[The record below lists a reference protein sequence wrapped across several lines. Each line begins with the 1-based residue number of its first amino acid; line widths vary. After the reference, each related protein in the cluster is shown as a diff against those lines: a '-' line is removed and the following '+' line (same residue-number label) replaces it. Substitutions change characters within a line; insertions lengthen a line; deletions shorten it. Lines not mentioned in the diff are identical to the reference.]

1 MNETQKGRISKRKA
15 FQILGW
21 AMIAWAV
28 VDVGISLASL
38 LGSESFRQALDMQ
51 NGTLALVIMLAL
63 IAFNTAFYVM
73 GGIAAIRLNYRLG
86 MAALVILTIDAV
98 LFIAGRIMD
107 AYFDWNDLRYA
118 LVPAV
123 YASAY
128 YPAKKE
134 EQTERP

>member
-1 MNETQKGRISKRKA
+1 MNGTQKGRISKRRA

-51 NGTLALVIMLAL
+51 NGTLALGIMLAL
-63 IAFNTAFYVM
+63 IALNTAFYVM

-86 MAALVILTIDAV
+86 MAYFRQGLYVDAATA
-98 LFIAGRIMD
+98 FYAGCEL
-107 AYFDWNDLRYA
+107 APTN
-118 LVPAV
+118 
-123 YASAY
+123 
-128 YPAKKE
+128 KE
-134 EQTERP
+134 LSNMVGKRWGSEM